1 MEHAR
6 KVAEDVHVLPSYF
19 PLPGFGMVPVNAF
32 VLTGEQ
38 PMLIDTGLMP
48 ETDDFVEALG
58 SVIDPADL
66 RWLWIS
72 HTDPDHMGSMHRL
85 LEAYPNITLVTAF
98 MNFGALG
105 LTGGVDPSR
114 VRLVNQGESFDIGD
128 RTLTALRPPTFDN
141 PGTTGLFDP
150 VSGALFSS
158 DCFGAL
164 VSEPAEV
171 ADQISA
177 DDLRA
182 GQTLWTTIDS
192 PWIHQVDRAR
202 FAANVQSI
210 RALAPSVVLS
220 SHLPPAVRAIDALL
234 ENLLGVP
241 DAEAF
246 VAPDHSALE
255 AMLAE
260 MTEPAPAGAGA

>member
-1 MEHAR
+1 MDTAR
-6 KVAEDVHVLPSYF
+6 KIAEDVHVLPSYF

-48 ETDDFVEALG
+48 ETDDFVEQLG
-58 SVIDPADL
+58 TVIDPADL
-66 RWLWIS
+66 RWLWIT

-105 LTGGVDPSR
+105 LTGGVDPTR
-114 VRLVNQGESFDIGD
+114 VRLVNQGETFDIGD

-141 PGTTGLFDP
+141 PGTTGLFDRK
-150 VSGALFSS
+150 SGALFSS

-164 VSEPAEV
+164 VQQPAEV
-171 ADQISA
+171 ADEISA

-192 PWIHQVDRAR
+192 PWVHGVDRSH
-202 FAANVQSI
+202 FAANVKAI
-210 RALAPSVVLS
+210 RDLEPSVVLS
-220 SHLPPAVRAIDALL
+220 SHLPPALRITDVLT

-246 VAPDHSALE
+246 VAPDQSALE

-260 MTEPAPAGAGA
+260 MTEPTPA